1 MAIEILVNWVTQ
13 LIASLSY
20 PGVFLLMLLES
31 TAAPVPSEAVLPFAG
46 FLVAQGSMSFWLLV
60 ITSTLGSIAGS
71 LISYWIGFKGGRPL
85 VNKVGKYLLLHERHL
100 DHTEQFFNRYGSITI
115 FVARFVPV
123 VRHLISIPAGVAEM
137 KLRKFIPLTLAG
149 AAIWNTVLLWL
160 GMTLREQW
168 ETILQYTQL
177 LDYLMITVLVLGVA
191 WWIMRIRGHSH
202 FARHASMPEKYN

>member
-1 MAIEILVNWVTQ
+1 MVNWITQ

-20 PGVFLLMLLES
+20 PGVFALMLLES

-46 FLVAQGSMSFWLLV
+46 FLVTQGSIDFWLLA
-60 ITSTLGSIAGS
+60 ITSTLGSIVGS

-85 VNKVGKYLLLHERHL
+85 VNRIGKYLLLHERHL
-100 DHTEQFFNRYGSITI
+100 DHTEQFFNKYGSITI

-137 KLRKFIPLTLAG
+137 KMRKFIPLTAAG
-149 AAIWNTVLLWL
+149 SFLWNTFLLWL

-177 LDYLMITVLVLGVA
+177 LDYLMVTVLVLGGI
-191 WWIMRIRGHSH
+191 WWMMRIRKH
-202 FARHASMPEKYN
+202 ARQI